1 MAPFAPPLPSTGP
14 PVRPGDCRVCGAA
27 THGPF
32 ALCFCC
38 TLLVGQLRMPLV
50 PLVAA
55 VDYRVHDGI
64 HRRLR
69 SYKDAFV
76 AEQRRVYRQDLAGLI
91 GPWMASSGPGLRRR
105 FGSGWDVVT
114 TVPSSRRPAGSP
126 VDAVIDEVPQLRALR
141 RPLLVLGPC
150 PTDHLVA
157 GRKGFELARGV
168 DPSWLRGRSVLVMDD
183 SVTTG
188 ARAQSAAAA
197 LRIGGA
203 RVPGIVV
210 IGRAVAA

>member
-1 MAPFAPPLPSTGP
+1 MAPIAPLLPRAGTGM
-14 PVRPGDCRVCGAA
+14 RPAGCCVCGGQI
-27 THGPF
+27 HGPF

-38 TLLVGQLRMPLV
+38 TVVAGQLRMPLV

-55 VDYRVHDGI
+55 VDYRVHDGM

-69 SYKDAFV
+69 GYKDAVV
-76 AEQRRVYRQDLAGLI
+76 AEQRQRYRRELAGLI
-91 GPWMASSGPGLRRR
+91 GPWLEASAPGLRRR

-126 VDAVIDEVPQLRALR
+126 VDAVVREVPALRTLR
-141 RPLLVLGPC
+141 RPLLVCGPSR
-150 PTDHLVA
+150 TDHLVA
-157 GRKGFELARGV
+157 ARQGFELARGV
-168 DPSWLRGRSVLVMDD
+168 DLSWLRGRSVLIVDD